1 MFTEHLKARA
11 ALSDGSSRCC
21 WFSLFRW
28 SSCLIWSSSL
38 ASVAKN
44 TTWHAA
50 PPCLQHIRKW
60 KEKLCLGPQT
70 EGAGEVWL
78 HRRGGWEECGQ
89 GEQKKYMCFWST
101 LPPCEHLPS
110 STHLKPRNVLRRHG
124 RAQSLCIYFIFAAVN
139 TPVIYLFKERLQ
151 RSAVHVFHQPSLA
164 KDACLVKINKARGHE
179 GQNIRSISQMI
190 VSGIFNKPYHFHQRH
205 HW

>member
-1 MFTEHLKARA
+1 MLRSPDPGASANPLLRGQAAQGSQVDPSQGFKMFTEHLKARA

-110 STHLKPRNVLRRHG
+110 STHLKPRNVFAPTR
-124 RAQSLCIYFIFAAVN
+124 QSAISMYILYLCSRKHACN
-139 TPVIYLFKERLQ
+139 LF
-151 RSAVHVFHQPSLA
+151 V
-164 KDACLVKINKARGHE
+164 
-179 GQNIRSISQMI
+179 
-190 VSGIFNKPYHFHQRH
+190 
-205 HW
+205 